1 MVKHISILTIKLHVM
16 KTIWT
21 GILCLCLLVQA
32 ASAQQ
37 FSSTFK
43 ASQKWL
49 VLPVK
54 NGAPKKNVELWIDGE
69 HERWFD
75 IELADGEPDWL
86 AYLDISA
93 WKGMDIELRVDKL
106 GKDSK
111 AFSPIRQSDE
121 DRNEGELYKEKLRGQ
136 FHFSPKRGWTNDPNG
151 MVYYNGEYH
160 LFFQHNP
167 YGVKWGNMHWGHAVS
182 KDLVHW
188 KELGIALY
196 PDKFGPMFSGGAVV
210 DSNNTSGFGKPGQPA
225 MVMYFTG
232 ARSWG
237 QGLAW
242 STDGRTFSKM
252 DRTVVH
258 RINKDNRDPKVIWHA
273 PTNKWVMVLYVERD
287 NGQHSM
293 QFLTSPDMKKWT
305 KSSVAM
311 GGTGDDRYLFECPE
325 FFELPVEGQP
335 SEKKWV
341 LTGANS
347 QYAIGTFDGSTF
359 TPEAERLNGQL
370 GRDFYASQTF
380 SDQPEGRRIEI
391 GWWRTHTD
399 KDASSFNQAMS
410 IPLELKLVRTA
421 QGLRLTRTPVKELAS
436 LRNKTYHISARKL
449 KTGGA
454 NPFSDVHEELLEI
467 RTSIEPG
474 NASQVTLDI
483 NGLPVVYDVPKQ
495 QLQIDG
501 VTAPAPLVNGKLSL
515 IIYADRIGV
524 EVFTAD
530 GLLFMPV
537 NVNIDTA
544 KRTLSLS
551 VSGGT
556 AKLGKTAVYGLKSI
570 W

>member
-1 MVKHISILTIKLHVM
+1 M
-16 KTIWT
+16 KIIWT
-21 GILCLCLLVQA
+21 GILCLCVLAQT

-37 FSSTFK
+37 FSKTFK

-49 VLPVK
+49 ALPVK

-69 HERWFD
+69 NERWFD
-75 IELADGEPDWL
+75 IELADGEPDWY
-86 AYLDISA
+86 AYLDISD

-106 GKDSK
+106 DAASK
-111 AFSPIRQSDE
+111 AFNPIRQSDE
-121 DRNEGELYKEKLRGQ
+121 DKNEGVLYKEKLRGQ

-188 KELGIALY
+188 TELGEALY

-210 DSNNTSGFGKPGQPA
+210 DSNNTSGFGQAGKPP
-225 MVMYFTG
+225 MVMFFTG

-273 PTNKWVMVLYVERD
+273 PTKKWVMVLWVERE
-287 NGQHSM
+287 NGQNSM
-293 QFLTSPDMKKWT
+293 QFLNSPDLKHWT
-305 KSSVAM
+305 KTSITM
-311 GGTGDDRYLFECPE
+311 GGRGDDRYLFECPE
-325 FFELPVEGQP
+325 FFELPVEGRP
-335 SEKKWV
+335 GEKKWV
-341 LTGANS
+341 LTAANS
-347 QYAIGTFDGSTF
+347 EYAIGTFDGITF
-359 TPEAERLNGQL
+359 TPEAERLQGQR
-370 GRDFYASQTF
+370 GRDFYAAQTF
-380 SDQPEGRRIEI
+380 SDQPQGRRIEI

-399 KDASSFNQAMS
+399 KGGNSFNQSQS
-410 IPLELKLVRTA
+410 IPMELKLVPTA
-421 QGLRLTRTPVKELAS
+421 EGLRLTRTPVKELEV
-436 LRNKTYHISARKL
+436 LREKTYTVKARSL
-449 KTGGA
+449 KEGGS
-454 NPFSDVHEELLEI
+454 NPFADIQEELLEI
-467 RTSIEPG
+467 RTTIEPG
-474 NASQVTLDI
+474 KASQVTLDI
-483 NGLPVVYDVPKQ
+483 NGLPVVYDVAKQ

-501 VTAPAPLVNGKLSL
+501 VNAPAPLVNGKLSL

-537 NVNIDTA
+537 NVNIDTT
-544 KRTLSLS
+544 KRSLGLS
-551 VSGGT
+551 VKGGT
-556 AKLGKTAVYGLKSI
+556 AKLGKTTVYGLKSI